1 MTINARTSIVKALV
15 EKLKAIDGTGE
26 FNLNI
31 YSNAYNVMKFWDEIR
46 DFPAIYV
53 TAGVENREYLP
64 GGFKWGFLVVNIRAY
79 VKDEFPEEQLE
90 LLISDIETVIDATSG
105 VLVYDLDAVCA
116 QTTDINLVSIITDE
130 GVLNPFGVA
139 EITLRVQYQVM

>member
-1 MTINARTSIVKALV
+1 MTVNARTSIVKAIQ
-15 EKLKAIDGTGE
+15 EKLKGINGTDGY
-26 FNLNI
+26 NLNV
-31 YSNAYNVMKFWDEIR
+31 YDNVYNVMKFWDEIQ
-46 DFPAIYV
+46 DFPAIYL

-79 VKDEFPEEQLE
+79 VKDELPEEQLE
-90 LLISDIETVIDATSG
+90 LLISDIETVIDATNG